1 MTPQC
6 IQESAYILNKM
17 DTTVDPC
24 VNFYDYTCGKWEKMI
39 KIPPS
44 KSKYGS
50 FAMIS
55 DEIKDILKEVS
66 WLSQ

>member
-1 MTPQC
+1 MSQEC
-6 IQESAYILNKM
+6 VQESAYILNKM
-17 DTTVDPC
+17 DTAVDPC
-24 VNFYDYTCGKWEKMI
+24 GNFYEYSCGKWEKNI

-55 DEIKDILKEVS
+55 DEIKDILKEVII
-66 WLSQ
+66 